1 MSDSLTLGS
10 NGSATGESVE
20 SLRAGSPVA
29 LDLLAAFLD
38 VTEASAGVALL
49 LVGVVAVPSHVARLA
64 AGVAH
69 LLPLL
74 LGLLALP
81 GDVAAAA
88 AVVARWSGNRKI
100 VTQSR

>member
-1 MSDSLTLGS
+1 MP
-10 NGSATGESVE
+10 
-20 SLRAGSPVA
+20 RSPVA
-29 LDLLAAFLD
+29 LDLLAALLD
-38 VTEASAGVALL
+38 VTETSAGVALL

-81 GDVAAAA
+81 GDVAASA
-88 AVVARWSGNRKI
+88 AVVARWRGGEEEDGRLKSVNVSGCFSLNA
-100 VTQSR
+100 TLLL